1 MKFYINRA
9 HNRLIYALVPI
20 GLLVSLAVPMY
31 LEKDLVHLLMSN
43 LFIYLVL
50 GYVVYTNHKQA
61 KIPMFE
67 IDNDNDMLR
76 VNDLRNGKKEVPL
89 HSIIGLKRFMWFGR
103 KLNTLYGDVVI
114 PLASLHVRDRQKL
127 LSVLNLKDP

>member
-1 MKFYINRA
+1 MKFYTNRA
-9 HNRLIYALVPI
+9 HNRLIYTLVPI

-50 GYVVYTNHKQA
+50 GYVVYINHKQA
-61 KIPMFE
+61 KIPIFE
-67 IDNDNDMLR
+67 IDNDMLR

-89 HSIIGLKRFMWFGR
+89 HSIAGLKRFMWFGR